1 MDVAEIG
8 PKPDM
13 ASSKPDAE
21 RRPQRWWILAA
32 LGAAAAVLIGI
43 VAVRALTPVVPIAA
57 PRGPAVTAPR
67 GPAVTAPSG
76 LGESSAITSGESAA
90 PASAVATYAVE
101 PGDSLLRIAVLFD
114 TTTEELQTLNG
125 LVDADLLR
133 IGQVLIVP
141 SVAAPPPASLAEPV
155 IGATYTVAEG
165 DSLLSIAELFGVDPE
180 AIVLA
185 NQLQDPD
192 LVVAGEEL
200 RIPVAE

>member
-43 VAVRALTPVVPIAA
+43 VAVRALTPVVPIA
-57 PRGPAVTAPR
+57 APR